1 MPGHGGIVEF
11 WFDLAAAPSVPPT
24 LTQADVVAAFGA
36 KSANHLGSGAFGE
49 TWRIVTGTKV
59 EAVKVVMDPGYPLPR
74 LQREARGLRLGAC
87 DNVVELIDVG
97 RTVVGG
103 QDRAFFRCEYVH
115 GGDSAYQ
122 LRSGHWPNLEQQ
134 VAFCHGVLRG
144 LAALHAANS
153 VHRDVKFENVA
164 LRGGDW
170 SQPVLL
176 DLGLVRIEDRASLTL
191 YPTLMGTLPFMAP
204 EQVREERARKAS
216 DLWALGTMMFVL
228 AERRHP
234 HYGDHAHRIERT
246 EALRRMASGPPDTS
260 ACPRRIRELV
270 ARWLHP
276 TMHRRG
282 SAQSALRRLDIR
294 EETRD

>member
-1 MPGHGGIVEF
+1 MPGPGGIVEF
-11 WFDLAAAPSVPPT
+11 WFDLSAAPSVPPT
-24 LTQADVVAAFGA
+24 LTRADVIAAFGA
-36 KSANHLGSGAFGE
+36 DSADHLGSGAFGE
-49 TWRIVTGTKV
+49 TWKTVTGTKV
-59 EAVKVVMDPGYPLPR
+59 EAVKIVMHPGYPLAR
-74 LQREARGLRLGAC
+74 LQREAQGLRLGAC
-87 DNVVELIDVG
+87 DNVVELLDVG

-103 QDRAFFRCEYVH
+103 EDRAFFRCEYVH
-115 GGDSAYQ
+115 GGDAAYQ
-122 LRSGHWPNLEQQ
+122 LRSGHWPDPEEQ

-153 VHRDVKFENVA
+153 VHRDLKFENVA

-176 DLGLVRIEDRASLTL
+176 DLGLVRIEDGASLTL
-191 YPTLMGTLPFMAP
+191 YPTLMGTPPFMAP

-234 HYGDHAHRIERT
+234 YYGNYTDRIQRA
-246 EALRRMASGPPDTS
+246 EALRRMEAGPPDTS
-260 ACPRRIRELV
+260 ACPTQIRDLV

-276 TMHRRG
+276 TMHHRG
-282 SAQSALRRLDIR
+282 SAQSALRRLDISGGNL
-294 EETRD
+294 